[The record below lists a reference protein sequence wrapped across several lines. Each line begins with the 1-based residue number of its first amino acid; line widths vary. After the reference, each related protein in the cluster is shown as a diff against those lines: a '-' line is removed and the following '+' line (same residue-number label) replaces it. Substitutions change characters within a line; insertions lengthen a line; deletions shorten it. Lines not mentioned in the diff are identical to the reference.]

1 MTRKWMVPLLGLLMA
16 LLLTTPALAAVEYGV
31 IYDETEQ
38 LRSEQLVY
46 AGETT
51 LPALTAQYGIDL
63 RVDVLIQSDYD
74 TVLDAA
80 EGIYEKYEYGYGEN
94 RSGITLTLLLS
105 PYGDGYRMEP
115 GNWCVYLGGTDEE
128 LVCDSWLTGITDAV
142 EPYMAE
148 QAWSGDMDV
157 SAIALFQAVDA
168 MTGAVENCFGG
179 ESRSDHT
186 FASEQEGSESQ
197 LGYVIDTVPLL
208 SDEEWNSLEDM
219 AERVSTRYGCGVY
232 IVAVDDYADYGAGDV
247 FDVITQIYHGNGN
260 GFGIGTGRDGIM
272 LLLSMDDRDWA
283 MFVYGENAEYTFNSY
298 GQEQLEEAFLDNFAD
313 NDWYGGFSD
322 YIEACGE
329 YLAKAEEG
337 RPVRA
342 NPLWGIGMS
351 AGLSC
356 LVALAVCMVMKRKM
370 KTARQKTEA
379 DAYISNGGLMLTAS
393 HDHYT
398 HTTETSRKIESSSGS
413 SGSSGRSGGGGSGRS
428 GKF

>member
-1 MTRKWMVPLLGLLMA
+1 MKRIWTVPILGLLMV

-38 LRSEQLVY
+38 LRSETLVY

-51 LPALTAQYGIDL
+51 LPALTEMYGIDL
-63 RVDVLIQSDYD
+63 RVDVLVQSDYD

-105 PYGDGYRMEP
+105 PSGDSYRMEP
-115 GNWCVYLGGTDEE
+115 GDWCVYLGGTDED
-128 LVCDSWLTGITDAV
+128 LIYGDWLTDITAAV

-148 QAWSGDMDV
+148 QAWSGDMDM
-157 SAIALFQAVDA
+157 SAIALSQAVDA
-168 MTGAVENCFGG
+168 MANAVENCFGDG
-179 ESRSDHT
+179 SRSEHT
-186 FASEQEGSESQ
+186 PAPEQESSESQ

-208 SDEEWNSLEDM
+208 GDGEWNRLEDM
-219 AERVSTRYGCGVY
+219 AETVSTRYGCGVY
-232 IVAVDDYADYGAGDV
+232 MVTVDDYEDYGSGDV
-247 FDVITQIYHGNGN
+247 FDVATQIYHNDDN
-260 GFGIGTGRDGIM
+260 GFGVGTGRNGIM

-283 MFVYGENAEYTFNSY
+283 MFVYGENAEYAFNSY
-298 GQEQLEEAFLDNFAD
+298 GQEQLEEVFLDNFAD

-329 YLAKAEEG
+329 YLAKAEAG
-337 RPVRA
+337 KPVRA
-342 NPLWGIGMS
+342 NPLWGIGLS
-351 AGLSC
+351 TGLSC

-370 KTARQKTEA
+370 KTARQKIEA
-379 DAYISNGGLMLTAS
+379 DAYISDGGLMLTAS

-398 HTTETSRKIESSSGS
+398 HTTETSRKIERSSGS
-413 SGSSGRSGGGGSGRS
+413 SSRSGGDGSGRS